1 MRDLLKTSHPLLSQK
16 LEEPLDIKQEGIDTQ
31 FFIKLL
37 FGHSLVSSDTET
49 YELVDKMKTLE
60 NLTSTVQEREGI
72 I

>member
-1 MRDLLKTSHPLLSQK
+1 M
-16 LEEPLDIKQEGIDTQ
+16 

-60 NLTSTVQEREGI
+60 DLTSTVQEREGI
-72 I
+72 IQLLKMYNILYCVLCSY

>member
-1 MRDLLKTSHPLLSQK
+1 M
-16 LEEPLDIKQEGIDTQ
+16 

-49 YELVDKMKTLE
+49 YELVGKIKTLE

>member
-16 LEEPLDIKQEGIDTQ
+16 LEEPLDSKQENIGTHV
-31 FFIKLL
+31 LYETL
-37 FGHSLVSSDTET
+37 FGHSLVSSDTEA
-49 YELVDKMKTLE
+49 YELVDKMKTLK